1 MNPTKNRRVVLLLY
15 NARSDAFSAQELI
28 DRQLKYIST
37 QQALTENFQA
47 PIILASGFQD
57 VKPPPREL
65 CEFIAVTR
73 NDTNPLIFLVRSLS
87 SLFKLRVNSGAYFF
101 VAGNPLQ
108 PLAISMVLK
117 VLFRGSA
124 LQVSIHNDLSSWFSP
139 GLLNVLKRSFFRL
152 CIPNVDLFRFVSN
165 SQKNSAEKLFRL
177 SGKRSVVCPIP
188 LARPNYTH
196 KVRTR
201 VEKVLGFV
209 GRIHEERGVLE
220 WIAVAKNLPEFQTLV
235 VGDGP
240 LLGTFKSELSNATF
254 LGKCSNKQTLE
265 TYKSFSVLLSCAPY
279 ESYGL
284 TIREALLAGVPVVT
298 RSTVGVQDL
307 LELFPGIIKSY
318 QSVDDAVD
326 RIRELSISADQS
338 QFEQFN
344 EWLFRIQE
352 SDLRE
357 LVSHWR

>member
-1 MNPTKNRRVVLLLY
+1 M
-15 NARSDAFSAQELI
+15 
-28 DRQLKYIST
+28 
-37 QQALTENFQA
+37 LT
-47 PIILASGFQD
+47 
-57 VKPPPREL
+57 
-65 CEFIAVTR
+65 
-73 NDTNPLIFLVRSLS
+73 
-87 SLFKLRVNSGAYFF
+87 F

-165 SQKNSAEKLFRL
+165 SQKNTAEKLFRI
-177 SGKRSVVCPIP
+177 SGKRSVVCAIP
-188 LARPNYTH
+188 LELPNFTH

-240 LLGTFKSELSNATF
+240 LWELSNLNLAMQHFSESVQISKHWKPTKAFGAPF
-254 LGKCSNKQTLE
+254 LR
-265 TYKSFSVLLSCAPY
+265 SVRKLWFNY
-279 ESYGL
+279 Q
-284 TIREALLAGVPVVT
+284 
-298 RSTVGVQDL
+298 RSTSCGS
-307 LELFPGIIKSY
+307 PGCHS
-318 QSVDDAVD
+318 
-326 RIRELSISADQS
+326 
-338 QFEQFN
+338 
-344 EWLFRIQE
+344 
-352 SDLRE
+352 
-357 LVSHWR
+357 